1 MFTDYHNKINNSI
14 QIFLDELNDSKIY
27 DPIKYFLKL
36 PSKRIRPISTLIS
49 SNLFN
54 NDIEF
59 ALPASLANEVFHNFT
74 LVHDD
79 IMDSSKIR
87 RGKETVH
94 IKWNLNQAILSGDS
108 MLILSYKLFE
118 SYSDD
123 IQKKLLQLFND
134 TALLICE
141 GQQMDMDFENQTDVN
156 YESYIKMIK
165 YKTAVLLGSSM
176 QMGAIINNV
185 TEIDSKLLYECGI
198 NLGLA
203 FQIQDDYLDLFGDQE
218 VIGKKVGGDVI
229 ENKKTI
235 LYHMCFANSSNDQK
249 SLLNEIYKSNDSNKV
264 EKAKKLFVET
274 KADQAALNL
283 VKKYSDL
290 AIKSIDDLDVNQSNK
305 QELIDLSQLLL
316 TRKF

>member
-1 MFTDYHNKINNSI
+1 MFADYHNKINNSI
-14 QIFLDELNDSKIY
+14 QFFLDELNDSKIY

-118 SYSDD
+118 NYSDD

-141 GQQMDMDFENQTDVN
+141 GQQMDMDFENQINVN

-176 QMGAIINNV
+176 KMGAIINNV
-185 TEIDSKLLYECGI
+185 NEIDSKLLYECGI

-264 EKAKKLFVET
+264 EKVKKLFVET